1 MEAPGVQAFLLP
13 VSQISTPQEGSGVR
27 AVAVLS
33 GLPRSLLEG
42 NDVLAVNT
50 EGLNQPPQVAP
61 DRQKDVSKTADRTA
75 DGERGG
81 SHSLVRLPEH
91 GQRVQ

>member
-1 MEAPGVQAFLLP
+1 MHKPSCCLCHRFLPTPGRV
-13 VSQISTPQEGSGVR
+13 GVR

-33 GLPRSLLEG
+33 GLPPSLLVG

-75 DGERGG
+75 DGEGG
-81 SHSLVRLPEH
+81 VTFP
-91 GQRVQ
+91 G